1 MDVKKIKTTK
11 DKVLHNRKIWEEC
24 PYISKEP
31 SNTIGYGIELPFILK
46 VCSSFV
52 GVDKVLPLK
61 KINFEGEFFS
71 APADSESFLAIQYGD
86 IYQWPVDAGMTTHGI
101 GRRHIP
107 YSRNMEKYEDISSYK
122 EMKEK
127 ISDKSSNA
135 KDKTYIVR
143 KYKIQ
148 NMGEYFDILNEL
160 DDADIKYYVYS

>member
-1 MDVKKIKTTK
+1 
-11 DKVLHNRKIWEEC
+11 
-24 PYISKEP
+24 
-31 SNTIGYGIELPFILK
+31 
-46 VCSSFV
+46 
-52 GVDKVLPLK
+52 
-61 KINFEGEFFS
+61 
-71 APADSESFLAIQYGD
+71 
-86 IYQWPVDAGMTTHGI
+86 
-101 GRRHIP
+101 
-107 YSRNMEKYEDISSYK
+107 MEKYEDISSYK